1 MNLILTFM
9 VIWTSFLHVSKSFSF
24 VSRGCRM
31 TSSSSARMTCC
42 SESTLAVQVIPE
54 ETWREASRQHAA
66 TLNSLLYPPGGSRSQ
81 RQHSIRDNPLYNFL
95 HRYYKFSREEILRY
109 SPGVGYGLEG
119 VSKRDIGQSISSQF
133 LTLSPT
139 GANSDVAVAAYDPAL
154 LKALLTADGK
164 YKTAYLYAN
173 REILRR
179 TISRTPFFSC
189 FGMHEW
195 AMLYSGGSQS
205 QPMKRHQEAANLRV
219 SQQLID
225 EVVEAGWLKCTH
237 FDAWRFFH
245 PVAQPMNMLP
255 SLTRGTQKVYEQ
267 PGCLHAT
274 MDLFKYAY
282 QLFPFVSSDILRET
296 VVLAFRA
303 RRLDIRGS
311 PYDVSEYLEG
321 EPPIRVE
328 TEEGRE
334 EYVREQAALA
344 EASIPVR
351 KMLLEIYDRVLDLP
365 ADQPLPSRSGQTES
379 PMCSKSSCSS
389 CMQ

>member
-1 MNLILTFM
+1 
-9 VIWTSFLHVSKSFSF
+9 
-24 VSRGCRM
+24 M
-31 TSSSSARMTCC
+31 TSSSTTTRMMTTCC
-42 SESTLAVQVIPE
+42 SESNLVVQVIPE

-66 TLNSLLYPPGGSRSQ
+66 ALNSLLYPPGGSKNQ

-109 SPGVGYGLEG
+109 SPGLGYGLEG
-119 VSKRDIGQSISSQF
+119 VSQRDIGQSISSQF
-133 LTLSPT
+133 LSLSHT
-139 GANSDVAVAAYDPAL
+139 AAAAAEDHHNDGGGDGVAVAVYDPAL

-189 FGMHEW
+189 YGMHEW
-195 AMLYSGGSQS
+195 AMLYSGGPQS
-205 QPMKRHQEAANLRV
+205 EPMKRHQEAANLRV

-296 VVLAFRA
+296 VILAFRA

-334 EYVREQAALA
+334 EYVREQTALA

-351 KMLLEIYDRVLDLP
+351 KKLLEIYDKVLDLP
-365 ADQPLPSRSGQTES
+365 ADQPLSMPSRSGHTES
-379 PMCSKSSCSS
+379 AKCSKSSCSS